1 MTTKDSLGDR
11 MKRYESTTQTDLLR
25 RTPVIIRIDGKAF
38 HSFAKRVSRVDPTYG
53 ATPFSQMM
61 RDCMVFTTEHLV
73 RNIQGCV
80 LGYTQS
86 DEISLLLRDWDE
98 LETQAWF
105 GNNLQK
111 IVSVSASL
119 ASQAFN
125 FYFQQKTGVFEIP
138 NTATN
143 LSIVGLK
150 PRNVTTPVMLA
161 DYATFD
167 SRAFN
172 LPKEEVEN
180 YFIWRQQDAS
190 RNSVQMLGHHLF
202 SQKVMHGKNNSQVQ
216 DMLMLEKGVN
226 WNDMPTWA
234 KRGTCVENAKHG
246 EGVVINTEIPI
257 FTQDRSY
264 ISKFMKTPTQ
274 AAQDAAALEAWKEIA
289 G

>member
-38 HSFAKRVSRVDPTYG
+38 HTFAKRVARKDPSYG
-53 ATPFSQMM
+53 ATPFSEVM
-61 RDCMVFTTEHLV
+61 RNCMVFTTEHLV
-73 RNIQGCV
+73 RNVQCCV

-98 LETQAWF
+98 LETQTWF
-105 GNNLQK
+105 GNNIQK
-111 IVSVSASL
+111 ITSVSASL

-125 FYFQQKTGVFEIP
+125 YYFQQKSGVFLTEDSI
-138 NTATN
+138 
-143 LSIVGLK
+143 LSRFGFGEAE
-150 PRNVTTPVMLA
+150 TTGISLA

-167 SRAFN
+167 SRAYN
-172 LPKEEVEN
+172 LPKEEVVN

-190 RNSVQMLGHHLF
+190 RNSIQMLGHHLF
-202 SQKVMHGKNNSQVQ
+202 SQKQMHGKNNSQVQ

-246 EGVVINTEIPI
+246 DGVVVNTEIPV

-264 ISKFMKTPTQ
+264 VGRFLKTPSDVAREQ
-274 AAQDAAALEAWKEIA
+274 ELETTLLTV
-289 G
+289 